1 MKLGEKIKIQR
12 RRLGWSRDAL
22 AVNAGVSEPTIYR
35 LESDLAIP
43 KMELLVK
50 ILSVLGGTIEV
61 KFDAK
66 YNKDY
71 G

>member
-1 MKLGEKIKIQR
+1 MKLGEKIKTQR

-35 LESDLAIP
+35 LEADLAIP
-43 KMELLVK
+43 KIELLEK
-50 ILSVLGGTIEV
+50 IVSVLGGTIEV
-61 KFDAK
+61 KFNAE
-66 YNKDY
+66 YNKDN

>member
-1 MKLGEKIKIQR
+1 MKIGERIKTQR

-35 LESDLAIP
+35 LEADITYP
-43 KMELLVK
+43 NMRLLLK
-50 ILSVLGGTIEV
+50 IVEVLGGKIEV

-66 YNKDY
+66 HNKDY

>member
-1 MKLGEKIKIQR
+1 MKIGEKIKIQR

-43 KMELLVK
+43 KMELLIK

-61 KFDAK
+61 KFDAEH
-66 YNKDY
+66 NKDY

>member
-1 MKLGEKIKIQR
+1 MTLGERIKIQR

-22 AVNAGVSEPTIYR
+22 AANANVSEPTIYR
-35 LESDLAIP
+35 LEADITYP
-43 KMELLVK
+43 NMRLLLK
-50 ILSVLGGTIEV
+50 IVEVLGGKIEV

-66 YNKDY
+66 YNQDY

>member
-1 MKLGEKIKIQR
+1 MKLGEEIKIQR

-22 AVNAGVSEPTIYR
+22 AVNSGVSEPTIYR
-35 LESDLAIP
+35 LEADLAIP

-61 KFDAK
+61 KFDAEH
-66 YNKDY
+66 NQDY

>member
-1 MKLGEKIKIQR
+1 MKIGEKIKIQR
-12 RRLGWSRDAL
+12 RRLGWSQYAL

-43 KMELLVK
+43 KMELLIK

-61 KFDAK
+61 KFDA
-66 YNKDY
+66 
-71 G
+71 

>member
-1 MKLGEKIKIQR
+1 MKLGEKIKTQR

-35 LESDLAIP
+35 LEADITYP
-43 KMELLVK
+43 NMRLLLKIVK
-50 ILSVLGGTIEV
+50 VLGGKIEV
-61 KFDAK
+61 KFDAEH
-66 YNKDY
+66 NQDY

>member
-1 MKLGEKIKIQR
+1 MKLGEEIKIQR

-22 AVNAGVSEPTIYR
+22 AVNSGVSEPTIYR
-35 LESDLAIP
+35 LEADITYP
-43 KMELLVK
+43 NMRLLLK
-50 ILSVLGGTIEV
+50 IVEVLGGKIEV

-66 YNKDY
+66 HNKDY